1 MAGSFA
7 YKRRGLCFSPVHQE
21 SITYD
26 LHKCEWVSQVSPS
39 VFGVILLC
47 SKIFYCALDAGKPPH
62 LPAGWAGGCCPS
74 LGPPSAC
81 TMEIVWRGDAAHPWG
96 MVGVGA

>member
-21 SITYD
+21 SVTYD

-47 SKIFYCALDAGKPPH
+47 SKIFYCALDASSTLPPS
-62 LPAGWAGGCCPS
+62 AGWAGGWWLS
-74 LGPPSAC
+74 LG
-81 TMEIVWRGDAAHPWG
+81 G
-96 MVGVGA
+96 

>member
-7 YKRRGLCFSPVHQE
+7 NKRQGLCFPPVHRE

-47 SKIFYCALDAGKPPH
+47 SKIFYGALDAGR
-62 LPAGWAGGCCPS
+62 AG
-74 LGPPSAC
+74 
-81 TMEIVWRGDAAHPWG
+81 RGVVAIPGYLLCWHRAD
-96 MVGVGA
+96 GVEG

>member
-7 YKRRGLCFSPVHQE
+7 YKRRGLCFSPVHRE

-47 SKIFYCALDAGKPPH
+47 SKIFYCALDAGKPPPPPRRVGRGV
-62 LPAGWAGGCCPS
+62 LPVPGSPLC
-74 LGPPSAC
+74 LHD
-81 TMEIVWRGDAAHPWG
+81 GDSVEG
-96 MVGVGA
+96 